1 MSSNTSPPPAL
12 RLAAALAIVFGS
24 VSLVG
29 MAASLLRG
37 NMVFDL
43 GVLGIPIGRGLL
55 EGKVWS
61 RSWAM
66 GLSGFGVVLIFVTV
80 GWGVVS
86 GEFRGVSREPLWL
99 SGAYFCLS
107 LLVCATVFF
116 GLRTCSVRA
125 WFSADSSD
133 RSDSTGW
140 VKPLVVVGI
149 LFAAVFAIRES
160 MMERSLAGLFAVH
173 TRFVFRDASTGGP
186 IHSVGYAI
194 DGGTYSNAERD
205 PFAPRILVATTS
217 APQGLVI
224 KLTGLSGR
232 PVQVTFT
239 SEGYQPCPYT
249 LGDQSPEEVT
259 LSFEPV
265 K

>member
-1 MSSNTSPPPAL
+1 
-12 RLAAALAIVFGS
+12 
-24 VSLVG
+24 

-37 NMVFDL
+37 SIWIDL
-43 GVLGIPIGRGLL
+43 GFLGIPLGRGLL
-55 EGKVWS
+55 EGKLRS

-66 GLSGFGVVLIFVTV
+66 GLSGLGLVLICGIT
-80 GWGVVS
+80 GWGIVS
-86 GEFRGVSREPLWL
+86 GEFRGVSREQLWL
-99 SGAYFCLS
+99 SGAYLVLS

-140 VKPLVVVGI
+140 VKPLVVVGL

-173 TRFVFRDASTGGP
+173 TRFEFRDASTGGP
-186 IHSVGYAI
+186 IHSVGYEI
-194 DGGTYSNAERD
+194 DGGHFSNGGRD
-205 PFAPRILVATTS
+205 SFAPRISTATTS
-217 APQGLVI
+217 APEGLVI
-224 KLTGLSGR
+224 KFTGVSGR

-249 LGDQSPEEVT
+249 LGDQSPEELT
-259 LSFEPV
+259 LSFKPV